1 MQCVS
6 FEIFENGKTNPSKIR
21 IQMNKI
27 TKKHK
32 NPFIFNAAF
41 FS

>member
-21 IQMNKI
+21 IQMNNNKE
-27 TKKHK
+27 
-32 NPFIFNAAF
+32 A
-41 FS
+41 